1 VPVTDA
7 QVRGSGISA
16 LCCAALLARRGLR
29 ISLTRTVPR
38 RGLPALLLT
47 METASVLQHIFDGA
61 LALDFARTV
70 DWRRVDWQAEPV
82 VTAAPG
88 LVVEEERLLASM
100 RSALRAQ
107 HGELAGSKAG
117 ALLIQADGQR
127 VGKRYQFGKRRANWR
142 VLSQPMP
149 RENEVSMIADK
160 TGWTFSVGCSQPA
173 MTMEQRMEL
182 QPLGLPCAPRLSWP
196 FCGDG
201 WFACGPAAMTLDPV
215 CGDGAGYA
223 ARSAVWLCGLLT
235 SLPLDQ
241 AREEYSSRL
250 VRAFRS
256 HLAEC
261 HQLYSTARFAATWKS
276 ELQATLRGLAA
287 MDKLISQLPPMRT
300 RLEGLDIYRA

>member
-1 VPVTDA
+1 
-7 QVRGSGISA
+7 
-16 LCCAALLARRGLR
+16 
-29 ISLTRTVPR
+29 
-38 RGLPALLLT
+38 
-47 METASVLQHIFDGA
+47 
-61 LALDFARTV
+61 
-70 DWRRVDWQAEPV
+70 VDWQTEPA

-88 LVVEEERLLASM
+88 LVVDEERLLKSM
-100 RSALRAQ
+100 RSALHTQ
-107 HGELAGSKAG
+107 HGELTGSKAG
-117 ALLIQADGQR
+117 ALLIYADGRR

-142 VLSQPMP
+142 VLSLPMP

-160 TGWTFSVGCSQPA
+160 TGWTFSVSSGQPGTA
-173 MTMEQRMEL
+173 VEQRMDL
-182 QPLGLPCAPRLSWP
+182 RPAGLPCAPRLSWP

-235 SLPLDQ
+235 SLPIDE

-250 VRAFRS
+250 ARTFRS

-261 HQLYSTARFAATWKS
+261 HRLYARARFTATWKS

-287 MDKLISQLPPMRT
+287 LDKLISQLPPMRT
-300 RLEGLDIYRA
+300 RLEGLYIYRA